1 MSQPGR
7 LALRALEA
15 TAVLFGLMAP
25 ASFGQ
30 AGPASRERPSKPS
43 PAWDNR
49 PPTGP
54 SSVTRPARPSSRS
67 RRRDPRSDPTPAPS
81 PSPAPSPLGPQTDLI
96 FDSRGTGAILE
107 FQASFSITSQFP
119 TGTATGTKQLAPT
132 APGGGSLEALGRCDP
147 DGSSPPDT
155 DLFAIVRETRRHRE
169 VYDAQI
175 NAITG
180 STTDSGTSG
189 VMTQSVTNLGFAD
202 HVPGGLHLHR
212 AGPAGMRGRQQR
224 ERSREGASEEEQ
236 RQRRQRA
243 LPVGRVSRS
252 GRASAPGQPRRRG
265 SAPRA
270 SRGGSRSGSSRSRD

>member
-7 LALRALEA
+7 LALRVLGA

-30 AGPASRERPSKPS
+30 AVSLSGETFETVPGLGQQTTYGPFVCNK
-43 PAWDNR
+43 
-49 PPTGP
+49 TGTTVIP
-54 SSVTRPARPSSRS
+54 FQTQGSAFGPYSGTFTESGTITV
-67 RRRDPRSDPTPAPS
+67 
-81 PSPAPSPLGPQTDLI
+81 GPQTDLI

-155 DLFAIVRETRRHRE
+155 DLFAIVSNPHL

-180 STTDSGTSG
+180 SRTDSGTSG
-189 VMTQSVTNLGFAD
+189 VMTQSVTNLGSPTTFQEAFTSTEP
-202 HVPGGLHLHR
+202 VPPECEDGNNGN
-212 AGPAGMRGRQQR
+212 G
-224 ERSREGASEEEQ
+224 
-236 RQRRQRA
+236 
-243 LPVGRVSRS
+243 VGK
-252 GRASAPGQPRRRG
+252 GHPKKNNDNDDNEHCQ
-265 SAPRA
+265 
-270 SRGGSRSGSSRSRD
+270 